1 MVSLRRRSS
10 DAGLSGFAISVTL
23 MKLSDTFPSISF
35 QTCDLCGM
43 HRYLLTS
50 ADDGLSHASGFLIT
64 CASLQSCDFL
74 AVLMKSV
81 ADVELFPEVGDVK
94 RGRGDKN
101 EVAISWSSCSLFPG
115 VSRSTGVVVGILAWF
130 SKEKDRYPRSLSE

>member
-1 MVSLRRRSS
+1 
-10 DAGLSGFAISVTL
+10 
-23 MKLSDTFPSISF
+23 
-35 QTCDLCGM
+35 
-43 HRYLLTS
+43 
-50 ADDGLSHASGFLIT
+50 
-64 CASLQSCDFL
+64 
-74 AVLMKSV
+74 MKSV

-130 SKEKDRYPRSLSE
+130 SKEKDRYAWKLCMDGRCELCFFITDKKPRKVLQVNKEKLKSSSLIFMHGRARLALFNAMPCRLH

>member
-1 MVSLRRRSS
+1 
-10 DAGLSGFAISVTL
+10 
-23 MKLSDTFPSISF
+23 
-35 QTCDLCGM
+35 
-43 HRYLLTS
+43 
-50 ADDGLSHASGFLIT
+50 
-64 CASLQSCDFL
+64 
-74 AVLMKSV
+74 MKSV

-130 SKEKDRYPRSLSE
+130 SKEKDQLNYVNRRARRDGRDAMRALSRGI